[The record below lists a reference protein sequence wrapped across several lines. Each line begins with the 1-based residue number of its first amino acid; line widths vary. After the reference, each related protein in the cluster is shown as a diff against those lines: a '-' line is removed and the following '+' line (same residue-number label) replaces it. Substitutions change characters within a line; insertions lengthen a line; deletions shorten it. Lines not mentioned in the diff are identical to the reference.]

1 MSTTKNYKGRG
12 TYIRQSSTQESR
24 SSSKRHNS
32 KMSKYG
38 SQAQGIGKRPKG
50 KGAVKNRPQS
60 RSSRAGLQ
68 FPVGRVHRY
77 LKKRNGARNM
87 TRVGDTAAVYTAAVL
102 EYLVAEILELAGNQ
116 ALTVKK
122 VRITPRH
129 LQLAIRNDEE
139 LNMFIKANIAQ
150 GGVVPNIHGILIPK
164 KKKKTKEEK

>member
-1 MSTTKNYKGRG
+1 
-12 TYIRQSSTQESR
+12 
-24 SSSKRHNS
+24 
-32 KMSKYG
+32 
-38 SQAQGIGKRPKG
+38 
-50 KGAVKNRPQS
+50 
-60 RSSRAGLQ
+60 
-68 FPVGRVHRY
+68 
-77 LKKRNGARNM
+77 M